1 MKNSDRVRYS
11 LYLDPALSEYLESE
25 VERLGISKSGF
36 INMLISNDKMQKDVL
51 RLSDGLSAMANKLI
65 EIEQKINK

>member
-65 EIEQKINK
+65 EIEQRIK

>member
-1 MKNSDRVRYS
+1 MKNTDRVRYS
-11 LYLDPALSEYLESE
+11 LYLDPVLSEYLESE

-65 EIEQKINK
+65 EIEQRIK

>member
-1 MKNSDRVRYS
+1 MKNTDRVRYS

-65 EIEQKINK
+65 EIEQRIK